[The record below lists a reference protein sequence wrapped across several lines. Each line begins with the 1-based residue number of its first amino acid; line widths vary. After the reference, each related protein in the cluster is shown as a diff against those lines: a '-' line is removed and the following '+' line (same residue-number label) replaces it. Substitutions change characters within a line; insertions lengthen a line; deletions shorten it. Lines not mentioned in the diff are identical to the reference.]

1 MTTEEEKEEQSD
13 IMTLL
18 NHPYDDPNQSIIC
31 CFPTVNF
38 AMMSVGDSWCSLVA
52 RTHFI
57 PTKVEKTT
65 NPDRPWIVYLDFHF
79 GQALLSPY
87 KTSWERGDGE
97 GPAVHLM
104 TVFKPKPINLEV
116 GKLYNTQLSAMNKP
130 TWHVLSVP
138 WGYGNDHILV
148 GAELRQH
155 DCVVLLDFIPEHRK
169 AKVLTPS
176 GLVGWIPSP
185 LLKTP

>member
-1 MTTEEEKEEQSD
+1 MSEQEKFEETDITE
-13 IMTLL
+13 LL

-31 CFPTVNF
+31 CFPITNF
-38 AMMSVGDSWCSLVA
+38 AMMSAGDSWCSLVA

-87 KTSWERGDGE
+87 KSCWEMSVEPTST
-97 GPAVHLM
+97 ALM
-104 TVFKPKPINLEV
+104 TVLKPKPINLEL
-116 GKLYNTQLSAMNKP
+116 GKLYNTYLSAMNKHS
-130 TWHVLSVP
+130 WHVLSVP
-138 WGYGNDHILV
+138 WGYGNDHILE
-148 GAELRQH
+148 GATLRQH

-169 AKVLTPS
+169 AKVLTPN
-176 GLVGWIPSP
+176 GLIGWIPSV
-185 LLKTP
+185 LLKDL